1 MAQILL
7 IDDDDAIRTVVR
19 IALEH
24 AGHTVTEAADG
35 REGLQQ
41 LRARAP
47 ELVITD
53 LIMPEREGLEIM
65 MEARTT
71 HPAIKFIAI
80 SGAGRRGSDYLR
92 VAKYLGAKRILAK
105 PFTPEQLIAEV
116 NGLLGSGGVL
126 AAP

>member
-1 MAQILL
+1 MI
-7 IDDDDAIRTVVR
+7 R

-24 AGHTVTEAADG
+24 AGHAVTEAGDG
-35 REGLQQ
+35 REGLKQ

-47 ELVITD
+47 DLVITD
-53 LIMPEREGLEIM
+53 LVMPEREGLEIM
-65 MEARTT
+65 MEARRS
-71 HPAIKFIAI
+71 HPAVKFIAI

-92 VAKYLGAKRILAK
+92 VAKYLGAKCILAK

-116 NGLLGSGGVL
+116 SGVLGSGGVVL